1 MRPRCDGGCWGS
13 RTANPARSHAPHDRQ
28 RSSRSRLAAR
38 VYLPP
43 ASSTSPVTLSRIKV
57 PITSWRSCRP
67 ASASTMAALDRGM
80 PSASSPR
87 TSGATL
93 ATMALISAEPVKVLA
108 FGMRL
113 R

>member
-1 MRPRCDGGCWGS
+1 MPPG
-13 RTANPARSHAPHDRQ
+13 
-28 RSSRSRLAAR
+28 

-57 PITSWRSCRP
+57 LITSWRSCRP

-87 TSGATL
+87 TAGATR

-108 FGMRL
+108 FDMRL